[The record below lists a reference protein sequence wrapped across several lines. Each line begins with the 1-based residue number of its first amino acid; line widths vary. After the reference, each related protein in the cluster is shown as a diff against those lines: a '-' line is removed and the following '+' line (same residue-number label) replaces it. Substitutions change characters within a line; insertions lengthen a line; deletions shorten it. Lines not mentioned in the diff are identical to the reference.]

1 MVSSRRAAAGLL
13 CALAW
18 WSTSFAESDE
28 RVGRSFWTRPS
39 VEQEAVDFYA
49 EPALKTVLPVRTK
62 TRFRIEAVEI
72 GRTFPREEKVYRVR
86 FDAGDIGYIG
96 TAAFEDGLF
105 REPRSEDVVS
115 STLQPAGVIGV
126 QGYIFER
133 KFIFDTDPDEIAKR
147 LEVEPRPAQ

>member
-1 MVSSRRAAAGLL
+1 MFACWS
-13 CALAW
+13 AW
-18 WSTSFAESDE
+18 AQSDE
-28 RVGRSFWTRPS
+28 RVGRTFWARPG

-49 EPALKTVLPVRTK
+49 EAALKTVLSLRTK

-86 FDAGDIGYIG
+86 FHAGDIGYIG

-105 REPRSEDVVS
+105 REPRSEDVLS
-115 STLQPAGVIGV
+115 STLQPAGVIGI

-133 KFIFDTDPDEIAKR
+133 KFIFETDPDEIAKR